1 MAGRLGGENNTK
13 QNIRVFKID
22 YDRNLLFVVGS
33 VPGNNN
39 SLVVIKDAIKKHEAQ
54 FKMLPFP
61 TFVEDAAKKLPSVVQ
76 WEGVVDRNEIFQHD
90 NDEIL
95 GTSEEEEEGEP
106 EKNADD
112 DMGGKK

>member
-1 MAGRLGGENNTK
+1 MSGRLGGENNTK
-13 QNIRVFKID
+13 QNIRVYKID

-33 VPGNNN
+33 IPGNKK
-39 SLVVIKDAIKKHEAQ
+39 SLVMIKDADRKQETQ
-54 FKMLPFP
+54 FQILYYP
-61 TFVEDAAKKLPSVVQ
+61 TFIHDTTKKLPSVVE
-76 WEGVVDRNEIFQHD
+76 WDGVVDRNEIFQHD

>member
-1 MAGRLGGENNTK
+1 MSGRLGGENNTK
-13 QNIRVFKID
+13 QNIRVLKID

-33 VPGNNN
+33 VPGNNKG
-39 SLVVIKDAIKKHEAQ
+39 LVLIKDAVKKEESQ
-54 FKMLPFP
+54 FQLLHFP
-61 TFVEDAAKKLPSVVQ
+61 TFIEDPAKKLPSVMQ

>member
-22 YDRNLLFVVGS
+22 YERNLLFVIGS
-33 VPGNNN
+33 VPGNNK
-39 SLVVIKDAIKKHEAQ
+39 SLVLIKDAIKKQETQ

-61 TFVEDAAKKLPSVVQ
+61 TFIEDPANKLPSVLQ

-106 EKNADD
+106 EKNAED

>member
-1 MAGRLGGENNTK
+1 MSGRLGGENNTK

-33 VPGNNN
+33 IPGNKK
-39 SLVVIKDAIKKHEAQ
+39 SLVLIKDAYRKQESQ
-54 FKMLPFP
+54 FKMLLFP
-61 TFVEDAAKKLPSVVQ
+61 TFIEDPAKKLPSVVQ
-76 WEGVVDRNEIFQHD
+76 WEGMVDRNEIFQHD